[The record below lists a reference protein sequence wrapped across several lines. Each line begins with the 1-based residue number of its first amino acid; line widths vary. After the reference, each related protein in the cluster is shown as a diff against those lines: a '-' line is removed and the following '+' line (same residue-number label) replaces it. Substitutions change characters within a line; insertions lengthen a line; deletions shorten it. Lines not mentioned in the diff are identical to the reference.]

1 MKIIYLFFLLSYN
14 INMELEYLLKEKN
27 NYITINNVLKE
38 EFNLS
43 TRLQNKLIK
52 NNCIFLNDNICDT
65 RSKINLRR

>member
-1 MKIIYLFFLLSYN
+1 
-14 INMELEYLLKEKN
+14 MELKYLLKEKN